1 MVAASAQAQ
10 LLGGGGLL
18 GAVPLPVGGV
28 VGNLPVVGPAV
39 ENVLSTPAAQQAI
52 QPTLDG
58 VGGLPETV
66 AESGA
71 ATLNRL
77 RQLRLDRL
85 VRQNRAV
92 L

>member
-39 ENVLSTPAAQQAI
+39 ESALSTPAAQQI
-52 QPTLDG
+52 G
-58 VGGLPETV
+58 
-66 AESGA
+66 
-71 ATLNRL
+71 
-77 RQLRLDRL
+77 
-85 VRQNRAV
+85 RAHV
-92 L
+92 